1 MPEVIETE
9 LPGFG
14 VRYEFTTD
22 RGRQVGVL
30 VHRSGRRDLLV
41 YDERD
46 PDTCSETVR
55 LDPESSQL
63 LAELLGGSKVTERL
77 GAMRQEIE
85 GLAIDW
91 IPLDQASAGVGS
103 TIGELQIRTKTGVSV
118 VAVVHGDDATPAPE
132 PDYTL
137 RAEDV
142 VVAVGTTG
150 GIEQVR
156 DLLSTGSGS

>member
-14 VRYEFTTD
+14 VRYEFTTEA
-22 RGRQVGVL
+22 GRQVGVL

-55 LDPESSQL
+55 LDPEASQL

-77 GAMRQEIE
+77 GEMRQEIE

-91 IPLDQASAGVGS
+91 INLAESWTGVGQ
-103 TIGELQIRTKTGVSV
+103 TIGDLQIRTKTGVSI
-118 VAVVHGDDATPAPE
+118 VAVVHDDDAIPAPE
-132 PDYTL
+132 PTYTL
-137 RAEDV
+137 RSGDV

-156 DLLSTGSGS
+156 GLLAGRGT